1 MASRTIPAAA
11 PDLDTRQHLVG
22 LTDAE
27 VEDRRAR
34 GAVNTVEP
42 QTSRSYRRILFENA
56 ITFVNVL
63 LYVIVGFLLALGLYG
78 DAFMTAVLVVA
89 NVVIGSIQE
98 ARAKRKL
105 DQIALLTRPVATVLR
120 HGAERQIEPG
130 EIVLDDLLILG
141 PGDQVLVDGAV
152 VRSTSM
158 MMDESLLTGE
168 SDLVPKRAGDPVY
181 SGSFCMTGSGVYRAE
196 KVGAGSMAQQ
206 ITEQARAYRTVKT
219 PLQREVTTAIRV
231 MLLLMLLLGVQVAD
245 TFRQIYTD
253 VPMTESVRAAAVI
266 VALVP
271 QGLIFMVTVTYAM
284 AAVRMSGKGAL
295 IQRMNAVESTSQVSV
310 LCLDKTGTLTTN
322 DLQVRELAPI
332 ATGEPELRAALGDF
346 AASASSSNR
355 TSTAIRN
362 ACPSQGRPV
371 RAEVPFSSDRKW
383 SGVAFDDASWVMG
396 APEVLLPALDD
407 GAEITP
413 RVTEWADQGYR
424 VLLFAR
430 AGDGAALPEPN
441 ARPELPPHLEP
452 AGVICISDELRP
464 EARDTIAQFAEEG
477 IALKI
482 ISGDNP
488 DTVAALAKQAGMTGD
503 LAVFSGM
510 DLDRVSDDEL
520 GELAERTTVFGR
532 ISPQQKERIVRAL
545 RRRGH
550 YVAMIGDGVNDVLA
564 LKQANLAISV
574 RSGSQVARSV
584 ADIVL
589 LDDTFAALPAAFR
602 EGQRIL
608 KGMQDIIRLFLV
620 RALYTSLMIFGTTRL
635 DIEFPTTPKQSG
647 LIALLTVGIPVLFL
661 AIWAKPG
668 TTPRRLIPSSG
679 YFVLPAGV
687 SIAVAGLAVYA
698 AILTFGG
705 EVAEARTALTV
716 TSILC
721 GLLLLPFLSPP
732 AEAWVG
738 GDELTGDWRPA
749 LLAVALLAL
758 FVVGL
763 LVRPLRDF
771 YELSSLPLSAY
782 LVIGFVVAGWA
793 SLLRLVWRLQL
804 LPRFVATLRRR
815 AAAARAWFRRVAR
828 RGAAAPTGPGD

>member
-1 MASRTIPAAA
+1 MASQAIPAVA
-11 PDLDTRQHLVG
+11 PDLDTRKHLVG

-27 VEDRRAR
+27 VEARRAR
-34 GAVNTVEP
+34 GEVNAVEL

-78 DAFMTAVLVVA
+78 DAFMTAILVVA

-120 HGAERQIEPG
+120 NGAEREVEPG
-130 EIVLDDLLILG
+130 EIVVDDLLVLG
-141 PGDQVLVDGAV
+141 PGDQVLVDGSV

-158 MMDESLLTGE
+158 TMDESLLTGE
-168 SDLVPKRAGDPVY
+168 SDLVPKRVGDPVY
-181 SGSFCMTGSGVYRAE
+181 SGSFCMTGGGVYRAE

-206 ITEQARAYRTVKT
+206 ITEQARAYRTVST
-219 PLQREVTTAIRV
+219 PLQREVTLAIRV

-245 TFRQIYTD
+245 TFRHIYTN

-295 IQRMNAVESTSQVSV
+295 IQRMNAVESTSQVNV

-322 DLQVRELAPI
+322 ELQVRDLAPI
-332 ATGEPELRAALGDF
+332 GSDEPQLRRALGDF
-346 AASASSSNR
+346 AASASSGNR

-362 ACPSQGRPV
+362 AFPSDGRPV
-371 RAEVPFSSDRKW
+371 RAEAPFSSDRKW
-383 SGVAFDDASWVMG
+383 SGVAFDDGAWVMG
-396 APEVLLPALDD
+396 APEVLLPAIDD
-407 GAEITP
+407 GADIAP
-413 RVTEWADQGYR
+413 RVEEWADQGYR

-430 AGDGAALPEPN
+430 APDGAALPESDG
-441 ARPELPPHLEP
+441 RPELPAGLEP
-452 AGVICISDELRP
+452 AGLISISDELRP

-488 DTVAALAKQAGMTGD
+488 DTVAALAKQAGMPGD
-503 LAVFSGM
+503 LEVYSGL
-510 DLDRVSDDEL
+510 DLDRVSDDDL

-532 ISPQQKERIVRAL
+532 ISPQQKERIIRAL

-564 LKQANLAISV
+564 LKQANLAISL

-589 LDDTFAALPAAFR
+589 LDDSFAALPAAFR

-608 KGMQDIIRLFLV
+608 KGMQDIIRLFLI

-647 LIALLTVGIPVLFL
+647 LIALLTVGVPVLFL
-661 AIWAKPG
+661 AMWAKPG
-668 TTPRRLIPSSG
+668 KTPRRLIPSSG
-679 YFVLPAGV
+679 YFVLPAGI
-687 SIAVAGLAVYA
+687 SIAVAGLAVFA
-698 AILTFGG
+698 SILSLGG
-705 EVAEARTALTV
+705 ELEEARTALTV
-716 TSILC
+716 TSVVC

-732 AEAWVG
+732 TEAWVG
-738 GDELTGDWRPA
+738 GDELTGDWRPTLMA
-749 LLAVALLAL
+749 GALLAL
-758 FVVGL
+758 FVGGLFVG
-763 LVRPLRDF
+763 PLRDF

-782 LVIGFVVAGWA
+782 LVIAFVVVGWA
-793 SLLRLVWRLQL
+793 SLLRFVWRLEL
-804 LPRFVATLRRR
+804 LPRLVAVVRRRVRLIRRRLRRSSGAK
-815 AAAARAWFRRVAR
+815 AAAAGESDA
-828 RGAAAPTGPGD
+828 

>member
-1 MASRTIPAAA
+1 MASQAVPAIA

-27 VEDRRAR
+27 VADRQAR
-34 GAVNTVEP
+34 GEVNVVQP

-78 DAFMTAVLVVA
+78 DAFMTAILVVA

-98 ARAKRKL
+98 TRAKRKL
-105 DQIALLTRPVATVLR
+105 DKIALLTRPVATVLR
-120 HGAERQIEPG
+120 NGAERQVDPG
-130 EIVLDDLLILG
+130 EIVVDDLLVLG
-141 PGDQVLVDGAV
+141 PGDQVLVDGIVA
-152 VRSTSM
+152 RSTSM
-158 MMDESLLTGE
+158 TVDESLLTGE
-168 SDLVPKRAGDPVY
+168 SDLVPKQLADPVY
-181 SGSFCMTGSGVYRAE
+181 SGSFCMTGCGIYRAE
-196 KVGAGSMAQQ
+196 KVGAVSMAQQ
-206 ITEQARAYRTVKT
+206 ITDQARTYRTVST
-219 PLQREVTTAIRV
+219 PLQHEVTVAIRV

-245 TFRQIYTD
+245 TFRQLYTN

-295 IQRMNAVESTSQVSV
+295 IQRMNAVESTSQVNV

-322 DLQVRELAPI
+322 ELQVHDLLPI
-332 ATGEPELRAALGDF
+332 GTDESRLRSALGDF
-346 AASASSSNR
+346 AASASSGNR
-355 TSTAIRN
+355 TSTAIRA

-396 APEVLLPALDD
+396 APEVLLPALDN
-407 GAEITP
+407 GADIAP
-413 RVTEWADQGYR
+413 RVEEWADQGYR

-430 AGDGAALPEPN
+430 AGEGAALSSGDGHPQ
-441 ARPELPPHLEP
+441 LP
-452 AGVICISDELRP
+452 AGLAPIGLISISDELRP
-464 EARDTIAQFAEEG
+464 EARDTIAQFAAEG

-488 DTVAALAKQAGMTGD
+488 DTVAALARQAGMPGD
-503 LAVFSGM
+503 LAVFSGLE
-510 DLDRVSDDEL
+510 LDRVSDDEL
-520 GELAERTTVFGR
+520 GDLAERTTVFGR
-532 ISPQQKERIVRAL
+532 ISPQQKERIIQTL

-589 LDDTFAALPAAFR
+589 LDDSFAALPAAFR

-620 RALYTSLMIFGTTRL
+620 RALYTSLMIFGTTQL
-635 DIEFPTTPKQSG
+635 GIDFPTTPKQSG
-647 LIALLTVGIPVLFL
+647 LIAMLTVGIPVLFL

-668 TTPRRLIPSSG
+668 ATPRRLIPSTG

-687 SIAVAGLAVYA
+687 SIAIAGLAVYT
-698 AILTFGG
+698 AIMSFGG
-705 EVAEARTALTV
+705 ELEQARTAIAV
-716 TSILC
+716 TSIVC

-732 AEAWVG
+732 VEGWVG
-738 GDELTGDWRPA
+738 GDELTGDWRPTM
-749 LLAVALLAL
+749 LAGLLLAL
-758 FVVGL
+758 FAGGMFVQ
-763 LVRPLRDF
+763 PLRDF
-771 YELSSLPLSAY
+771 YELEHLPLSAY
-782 LVIGFVVAGWA
+782 VVIGFVVVGWA
-793 SLLRLVWRLQL
+793 SALRFFWRLQI
-804 LPRFVATLRRR
+804 LPRLVETLQRWNAALRDWLRRLMR
-815 AAAARAWFRRVAR
+815 H
-828 RGAAAPTGPGD
+828 GAASDDVAA